1 MSHIAYINGLY
12 EPNKNALINIEDRGL
27 QFSDGV
33 YEVIYVW
40 NETPVDYGAHI
51 ERLSRSLNELN
62 IPAPMSWRSLTVII
76 KEVIRRNYLRQ
87 GIIYIQI
94 SRGVASR
101 THGYSREMEPSLV
114 VTAKFTAPPS
124 EEIVKKGVKVL
135 STPDIRWARRDIKS
149 ISLLPNIIAKQSAL
163 DVKAFE
169 SVFYKSDGS
178 VTEASASNVW
188 IVDKDKTLITHP
200 TSRDILGGVTRA
212 TILKLARDAGY
223 RISEQSFTLQNMH
236 VADEVFLTG
245 TTTFV
250 MPVVQVDKHTIANGY
265 PGECALELRD
275 RYIQYIKDVDPVM
288 AWNV

>member
-1 MSHIAYINGLY
+1 M
-12 EPNKNALINIEDRGL
+12 
-27 QFSDGV
+27 
-33 YEVIYVW
+33 
-40 NETPVDYGAHI
+40 
-51 ERLSRSLNELN
+51 
-62 IPAPMSWRSLTVII
+62 
-76 KEVIRRNYLRQ
+76 
-87 GIIYIQI
+87 
-94 SRGVASR
+94 
-101 THGYSREMEPSLV
+101 
-114 VTAKFTAPPS
+114 
-124 EEIVKKGVKVL
+124 